1 MLGIN
6 NNTCSSVKMLK
17 LQFPDKK
24 DLLTLTETD
33 LTTVLKNTFHHNS
46 QVEWY
51 MILIISCFYLFTV
64 YREQNIG

>member
-6 NNTCSSVKMLK
+6 NNTCSSVKTLK

-46 QVEWY
+46 QVE
-51 MILIISCFYLFTV
+51 
-64 YREQNIG
+64 